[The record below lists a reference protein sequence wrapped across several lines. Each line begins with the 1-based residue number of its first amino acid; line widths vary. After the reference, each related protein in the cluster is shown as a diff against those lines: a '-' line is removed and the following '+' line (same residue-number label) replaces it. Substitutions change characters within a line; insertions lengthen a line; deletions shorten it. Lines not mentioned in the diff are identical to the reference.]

1 MPAAQKWLTE
11 IYENSAEGVSS
22 AVTPE
27 LLPPSQ
33 LAWGKNIRTRGAKP
47 GTRPSL
53 KYMGTLPSGLVQGVS
68 YFGVQGGMGVIS
80 IGGHIYRL
88 RIGLNSATFEE
99 IALPWFNSGIIK
111 QVYMQQTVETLVIQD
126 GQSNPILYDGSTAE
140 RSVPE
145 DGGVPLGRQMAYG
158 NGRLWVAING
168 KELVAGDIRSNVI
181 GSELLF
187 TETNYLSSGGTFFF
201 PEGITGLNFIA
212 TTGTSDY
219 GALLI
224 FGRDTCDALRADI
237 TYRDLWAQ
245 TPGFITSV
253 LRHTGCASHWS
264 LAQVNQDLYWRDS
277 AGGIRS
283 IRSSLADE
291 SGAGNAPISR
301 EVSRL
306 TDYDS
311 QKLLPFCSTI
321 SFNNRLLMTSSPRL
335 NKRGG
340 ITWGSL
346 ISLDF
351 APISTMRGKS
361 FPSYDG
367 QWDGINFTHLFQ
379 GQFNGRSRAFAV
391 TLNDDNSNSLW
402 EIMADGRGAIGDETI
417 ECSDGSST
425 NGITCS
431 VEYGR
436 RSFGISGVR
445 KRLERCDVYL
455 WAMRGDVDL
464 SVYWRADNNQKWQ
477 SWGDAVEVCAKDGDP
492 EVPGASTHVWRNLL
506 PQQRPQIKTFTIPSN
521 IDDITKYSLAN
532 GFEFQIRL
540 VWTGQVHIY
549 KTILHSQ
556 MLDGPA
562 WAMRDL
568 LTASCLYN
576 DVTGNQVTYQVPVT
590 PCPFIMITLQ
600 PQSVVVTLDSDEPVV
615 AAVIFRQYDGP
626 FVYPACMPSN
636 GYDYYKTETVGGTN
650 TVKAAPVAGDPHL
663 RTCSLTDPPAAY
675 GLVST
680 VWSGSHTYG
689 MDCSES
695 GSINAVLNRRGTL
708 GAYDSPGVPG
718 VTTNLT
724 GASFDEVF
732 AQLGAYR
739 GIFLSG
745 TYSEFGNDAEGTF
758 ARIFATQPTP
768 GGFYPGSLGGAFGV
782 IYCPGGSVTAILSNR
797 VTVADLGV
805 PEARSGGV
813 GSAAQ
818 TQTTGDFDTGTRT
831 HEGNYS
837 EAEFTLSVDSTR
849 DQITGNF
856 TFSVTPTV
864 GSPYTYYSAK
874 DFAISGG
881 TLVAT
886 VGFPM
891 FPNAI
896 IEMTAWAFS
905 YQKSISE
912 DFSSYDEAD
921 TITSLTSSQTWK
933 YPIFYDAP
941 APNTDCWDDFED
953 FPEDQVS
960 DQIELTIT
968 GHRWASSGTYSSVD
982 YTTCF
987 DDFEG
992 YIAGD
997 ITSYAQ
1003 GTGWVAAGTIAQ
1015 VVYNSAWDD
1024 YESYAVGP
1032 ITDYDYTSFNN
1043 FWVGDGSVG

>member
-201 PEGITGLNFIA
+201 PKGITGLNFIA

-224 FGRDTCDALRADI
+224 FGNDTCDALRADI

-436 RSFGISGVR
+436 RSFGINGVR

-532 GFEFQIRL
+532 GYEFQIRL

-549 KTILHSQ
+549 KTILHST
-556 MLDGPA
+556 MLDDPA

-576 DVTGNQVTYQVPVT
+576 DVSGNQVTYKVPVS
-590 PCPFIMITLQ
+590 PCPILPCNPTFTNECRTRGGVAELCGQSEFADPSVPPKKYRTKTLSGHGGNVAYSAGNTTCNDAAIGTYCNVRLDWSGVNSWDAETCAYTQ
-600 PQSVVVTLDSDEPVV
+600 GGIQDRSGTCGGNGPISAENVNAFAPDGSVMVSTKTTSVYTCVGTCIVTGFGTGSIHCDSTG
-615 AAVIFRQYDGP
+615 DGR
-626 FVYPACMPSN
+626 M
-636 GYDYYKTETVGGTN
+636 D
-650 TVKAAPVAGDPHL
+650 
-663 RTCSLTDPPAAY
+663 LTDEDTEDDAIARLLAAEDWSAWSEEEECLAGY
-675 GLVST
+675 EERVS
-680 VWSGSHTYG
+680 G
-689 MDCSES
+689 
-695 GSINAVLNRRGTL
+695 
-708 GAYDSPGVPG
+708 
-718 VTTNLT
+718 
-724 GASFDEVF
+724 
-732 AQLGAYR
+732 
-739 GIFLSG
+739 
-745 TYSEFGNDAEGTF
+745 
-758 ARIFATQPTP
+758 
-768 GGFYPGSLGGAFGV
+768 
-782 IYCPGGSVTAILSNR
+782 
-797 VTVADLGV
+797 
-805 PEARSGGV
+805 
-813 GSAAQ
+813 
-818 TQTTGDFDTGTRT
+818 
-831 HEGNYS
+831 
-837 EAEFTLSVDSTR
+837 
-849 DQITGNF
+849 F
-856 TFSVTPTV
+856 TFN
-864 GSPYTYYSAK
+864 Y
-874 DFAISGG
+874 
-881 TLVAT
+881 
-886 VGFPM
+886 
-891 FPNAI
+891 
-896 IEMTAWAFS
+896 
-905 YQKSISE
+905 
-912 DFSSYDEAD
+912 
-921 TITSLTSSQTWK
+921 
-933 YPIFYDAP
+933 
-941 APNTDCWDDFED
+941 
-953 FPEDQVS
+953 
-960 DQIELTIT
+960 
-968 GHRWASSGTYSSVD
+968 
-982 YTTCF
+982 
-987 DDFEG
+987 
-992 YIAGD
+992 
-997 ITSYAQ
+997 
-1003 GTGWVAAGTIAQ
+1003 TIAQ
-1015 VVYNSAWDD
+1015 RRITATGATIGVLVTAEVPIYRRVYGIGD
-1024 YESYAVGP
+1024 YELYQTITLTETANGVGTAVFEFDVPNDQGFETYAGTPVVTAP
-1032 ITDYDYTSFNN
+1032 SCQ
-1043 FWVGDGSVG
+1043 

>member
-11 IYENSAEGVSS
+11 IFENAAEGVSS

-27 LLPPSQ
+27 LLAPTQ

-53 KYMGTLPSGLVQGVS
+53 KYMGALPSGLVQGVS
-68 YFGVQGGMGVIS
+68 YFSVQGGMGVIS

-88 RIGLNSATFEE
+88 RIGLYDATFEE
-99 IALPWFNSGIIK
+99 VALPWFNSGIVK

-145 DGGVPLGRQMAYG
+145 EGGVPLGRQMAYG

-168 KELVAGDIRSNVI
+168 RELVAGDIRSNVI

-201 PEGITGLNFIA
+201 PKGITGLNFIA

-224 FGRDTCDALRADI
+224 FSNATCDALRADI

-277 AGGIRS
+277 GGGIRS

-321 SFNNRLLMTSSPRL
+321 AFNNRLLMTSSPRL

-361 FPSYDG
+361 FPAYDG
-367 QWDGINFTHLFQ
+367 QWDGLNFTHLFQ
-379 GQFNGRSRAFAV
+379 GEFNGRSRAFAV

-425 NGITCS
+425 NAITCS

-436 RSFGISGVR
+436 RNFGITGVR

-455 WAMRGDVDL
+455 WSMRGDVDL
-464 SVYWRADNNQKWQ
+464 TVYWRADNNQKWQ

-492 EVPGASTHVWRNLL
+492 EVPGATTRVRRNLL
-506 PQQRPQIKTFTIPSN
+506 PQQRPQIKSYTIPSN

-549 KTILHSQ
+549 KTILHST
-556 MLDGPA
+556 MLDDPA

-568 LTASCLYN
+568 LTASCQYN
-576 DVTGNQVTYQVPVT
+576 DVSGNQVIYQVPVS
-590 PCPFIMITLQ
+590 PCPFIVITLQ
-600 PQSVVVTLDSDEPVV
+600 PQPVVVQIETDTPIANPYAWGSNFSGEQAVGPDFSDQEVPNLIDAGWNVT
-615 AAVIFRQYDGP
+615 AT
-626 FVYPACMPSN
+626 S
-636 GYDYYKTETVGGTN
+636 
-650 TVKAAPVAGDPHL
+650 AGD
-663 RTCSLTDPPAAY
+663 
-675 GLVST
+675 
-680 VWSGSHTYG
+680 
-689 MDCSES
+689 
-695 GSINAVLNRRGTL
+695 
-708 GAYDSPGVPG
+708 
-718 VTTNLT
+718 
-724 GASFDEVF
+724 
-732 AQLGAYR
+732 
-739 GIFLSG
+739 
-745 TYSEFGNDAEGTF
+745 EGTF
-758 ARIFATQPTP
+758 FIKADGTLWSCGDGSNGALGLGDTSPRNVLTQIGTDTDWARVSTHATSVASMALKTD
-768 GGFYPGSLGGAFGV
+768 GSLWAWGKGQYGQ
-782 IYCPGGSVTAILSNR
+782 I
-797 VTVADLGV
+797 
-805 PEARSGGV
+805 GV
-813 GSAAQ
+813 GN
-818 TQTTGDFDTGTRT
+818 TTDQLVPIQVGTDTDWVEIAKGGD
-831 HEGNYS
+831 HS
-837 EAEFTLSVDSTR
+837 MAV
-849 DQITGNF
+849 
-856 TFSVTPTV
+856 
-864 GSPYTYYSAK
+864 K
-874 DFAISGG
+874 SGG
-881 TLVAT
+881 TLWT
-886 VGFPM
+886 WGRNGNGQLGLGGTTQFDTPQQVG
-891 FPNAI
+891 
-896 IEMTAWAFS
+896 
-905 YQKSISE
+905 
-912 DFSSYDEAD
+912 
-921 TITSLTSSQTWK
+921 
-933 YPIFYDAP
+933 
-941 APNTDCWDDFED
+941 
-953 FPEDQVS
+953 V
-960 DQIELTIT
+960 
-968 GHRWASSGTYSSVD
+968 GTNWSKI
-982 YTTCF
+982 
-987 DDFEG
+987 G
-992 YIAGD
+992 
-997 ITSYAQ
+997 
-1003 GTGWVAAGTIAQ
+1003 AGTIF
-1015 VVYNSAWDD
+1015 SFGIKTDGTLWAW
-1024 YESYAVGP
+1024 GQ
-1032 ITDYDYTSFNN
+1032 NN
-1043 FWVGDGSVG
+1043 QGQLGDGSTTQRESPVQIGVATTWASVSGGLKSSGAIKTTGELFTWGANMLGECGLGDTTQRNNPTQVGSDTDWAQLAGGTEFSLARKTDGTIYGAGWNDNFQLGLGFTGDQHLFVQIGTDTTWTAIAAGQSHGLGINQTT